1 MAIINNN
8 VQNVKFLRN
17 GNLFATHEAALTA
30 INNEFGSGATIA
42 SDGTAILARYG
53 SGINVKTLV
62 GFIYFADNENKS
74 LTILDVEGASA
85 DVEALRQEIN
95 AKLGSGI
102 TSDNTATAQLEALSG
117 ATFTPGTSSS
127 AETSVEGAKAYAY
140 ELLGT
145 LDYTDTAETGS
156 YVLKVDQVDGKITT
170 TKVELPSVTDAKE
183 AKKVVVSV
191 SEDKGEISIERGTIS
206 SSAETIVLTDNA
218 DGGVNFEVNIDND
231 TIVQDETSK
240 KLKVA
245 SAALTQ
251 YIGDGKT
258 IQISAADAQNNK
270 TVSTLLTLASVTP
283 SSTTVKEEYALQNA
297 SGETIGQTIK
307 IYKDSALYS
316 VYLGHEDDTLS
327 DDEDPTSIVTGSGDT
342 ALCFIYHKEDGT
354 YELVTVNVEEFI
366 EENEFASGVTW
377 DSTNKK
383 VVGVVDPNSESFLT
397 VGADG
402 FKISGVSGLVTNAIE
417 ALDADV
423 SGNST
428 HVTVNVVEEDG
439 IITTVTVS
447 EDNIANADDLAGLS
461 GKTIT
466 EVNSSN
472 SSISAETAATTDG
485 TVKVDLTTDA
495 SKIKMTGFT
504 ADASGFTAITTAST
518 VTEAVKAIETEFI
531 ANEET
536 VAEALTDLD
545 TRVDTVSGD
554 VDTIKEQ
561 YISGVSV
568 NGNAVTVANHV
579 APISITAAT
588 SATTASTANAIVV
601 DTDANGNITLG
612 LNYIDCGTY

>member
-17 GNLFATHEAALTA
+17 QSPLASRDAALSA
-30 INNEFGSGATIA
+30 LESNKALAADGSAL
-42 SDGTAILARYG
+42 LARYTVTEDETTV
-53 SGINVKTLV
+53 IKTLV
-62 GFIYFADNENKS
+62 GFVAESGNTKY
-74 LTILDVEGASA
+74 LTVFDVEGASA
-85 DVEALRQEIN
+85 DVEALREQMEN
-95 AKLGSGI
+95 TFGTGVTTA
-102 TSDNTATAQLEALSG
+102 NTATAQLEALSG
-117 ATFTPGTSSS
+117 TSADGSGV
-127 AETSVEGAKAYAY
+127 TSVWGAKAYADD
-140 ELLGT
+140 LIGT
-145 LDYTDTAETGS
+145 LDFG
-156 YVLKVDQVDGKITT
+156 GITT
-170 TKVELPSVTDAKE
+170 GDGVYVTNVIQADGVVSASAATLPTVTGE
-183 AKKVVVSV
+183 AESKKVVISV
-191 SEDKGEISIERGTIS
+191 SEDKGTIAVEKGEIT
-206 SSAETIVLTDNA
+206 AEDKTIVLTDGA
-218 DGGVNFEVNIDND
+218 DGGIDFKVNIDND
-231 TIVQDETSK
+231 TLVADTGTGVIS
-240 KLKVA
+240 VA

-383 VVGVVDPNSESFLT
+383 VVGVVDPTSESFLT

-447 EDNIANADDLAGLS
+447 EDNIASADDLEELS
-461 GKTIT
+461 GKTVT
-466 EVNSSN
+466 ELGSSN
-472 SSISAETAATTDG
+472 SSIAVATAATTADDG
-485 TVKVDLTTDA
+485 TVKYDVITDA
-495 SKIKMTGFT
+495 SKIQMSGFT
-504 ADASGFTAITTAST
+504 ADASGFTGITEATS
-518 VTEAVKAIETEFI
+518 VTGAVKAIETAFI
-531 ANEET
+531 ESNGDIAEISGKVET
-536 VAEALTDLD
+536 I
-545 TRVDTVSGD
+545 SGD
-554 VDTIKEQ
+554 VDTIKPI
-561 YISGVSV
+561 YLSGVSV
-568 NGNAVTVANHV
+568 NGSATTVSDHV
-579 APISITAAT
+579 AGFNVTSST
-588 SATTASTANAIVV
+588 SATTASNGEAITVQ
-601 DTDANGNITLG
+601 TDQSGNITLG
-612 LNYIDCGTY
+612 LSTIDCGYYA

>member
-17 GNLFATHEAALTA
+17 QTPFESRELARQALENNKAQAA
-30 INNEFGSGATIA
+30 
-42 SDGTAILARYG
+42 DGTALLARYTAD
-53 SGINVKTLV
+53 NDVKTLV
-62 GFIYFADNENKS
+62 GFVAEVNSTKHV
-74 LTILDVEGASA
+74 TIIDVEGGSA

-95 AKLGSGI
+95 AKLGEGI
-102 TSDNTATAQLEALSG
+102 TSANTATAQLAALSG
-117 ATFTPGTSSS
+117 TSADGSGV
-127 AETSVEGAKAYAY
+127 TSVWGAKAYAY
-140 ELLGT
+140 DLLGT

-156 YVLKVDQVDGKITT
+156 YVSKVDQVDGKITT
-170 TKVELPSVTDAKE
+170 TKVELPSVTDTKE

-206 SSAETIVLTDNA
+206 SSAETMVLTDNA

-231 TIVQDETSK
+231 TIVQDETTK
-240 KLKVA
+240 ALKVA

-383 VVGVVDPNSESFLT
+383 VVGVVDPTSESFLT

-428 HVTVNVVEEDG
+428 HVTVGVEEVDG
-439 IITTVTVS
+439 VITAVTVS
-447 EDNIANADDLAGLS
+447 EDNIANANDLAGLS

-466 EVNSSN
+466 EANSSN

-504 ADASGFTAITTAST
+504 ADASGFTAVTTAST
-518 VTEAVKAIETEFI
+518 VTEAVKAIETAFI
-531 ANEET
+531 DNEKT
-536 VAEALTDLD
+536 VASALTDLD
-545 TRVDTVSGD
+545 TRVDIISGD
-554 VDTIKEQ
+554 VDTIGTN
-561 YISGVSV
+561 YVSGVSV
-568 NGNAVTVANHV
+568 NGNAVTVADHV
-579 APISITAAT
+579 APISISAAT

-601 DTDANGNITLG
+601 DTNTSTGAITLG
-612 LNYIDCGTY
+612 LNYIDCGTYDNE